1 MTSSH
6 AAPDLSTGTDHDALA
21 SQLRPILEREHRRES
36 AHEAIGWRAG
46 AATGAAR

>member
-6 AAPDLSTGTDHDALA
+6 ATPDLSTGPDHDALA
-21 SQLRPILEREHRRES
+21 SRLRPILERERRRELP
-36 AHEAIGWRAG
+36 HEAIGWRAG